1 MIGALAALFG
11 TIAAVFCALPAM
23 VSGAAY
29 VVGGGMTHKMQQDHA
44 RRQAEANRREA
55 MKRAE
60 IARLEEIQAATGRG
74 QWVKTLHPMANVGN
88 LLYRTQDGNVRRY
101 LGFDPERSEWFI
113 PDPIE
118 YFPALHCH
126 MTVIDRPTTI
136 PEVKR

>member
-1 MIGALAALFG
+1 MILDYLLQLTG
-11 TIAAVFCALPAM
+11 P
-23 VSGAAY
+23 SS
-29 VVGGGMTHKMQQDHA
+29 VVNSQIEANMD
-44 RRQAEANRREA
+44 ANRRVPE
-55 MKRAE
+55 MTE
-60 IARLEEIQAATGRG
+60 IARLEAIQAATGRG
-74 QWVKTLHPMANVGN
+74 NWVKTLHPMANVGN

-101 LGFDPERSEWFI
+101 LGFDPERAEWFI